1 MTTFMTRY
9 KTTESFD
16 LKFEKKK
23 SYTNGSLELVN
34 ISCKHIL
41 STSAMYICHRSQN
54 IRYY

>member
-1 MTTFMTRY
+1 MSTFMIVTRQW
-9 KTTESFD
+9 SG
-16 LKFEKKK
+16 LICKFEKKY
-23 SYTNGSLELVN
+23 STNGSLELVD